1 MDIQT
6 VLLTFAGILTLSFVI
21 TALSATI
28 ATQRY
33 LNLKTDYLY

>member
-1 MDIQT
+1 MDT
-6 VLLTFAGILTLSFVI
+6 ETILMAFGGVVALSLII
-21 TALSATI
+21 TSLSATL